1 MISAPQPFYDFHPSN
16 SPYKSVIPWFCEIF
30 FLDLEPPLEPETWL
44 WKLNPPRLL
53 NPERQKW
60 YQLRNQCMGY
70 VLCNF
75 ALPSCWKYSC
85 WPEISQV
92 CFVKYIYPLSE
103 ELSQWNRAWQL
114 FLHCSCT
121 GTEWKGQEEN
131 NRVNL
136 SPEKSQGNLALQVH
150 FLTLPTPAKT
160 T

>member
-1 MISAPQPFYDFHPSN
+1 MISTLPILPTNLWFHGSVKSSSGPACGSPSGFGTTFGTRN
-16 SPYKSVIPWFCEIF
+16 LIVEDKPTKVTEPRETEMVSTKKSMYG
-30 FLDLEPPLEPETWL
+30 L
-44 WKLNPPRLL
+44 
-53 NPERQKW
+53 
-60 YQLRNQCMGY
+60 